1 MKSIL
6 HGAKETHNVIHHN
19 DDPLRFNPWFLLL
32 SGRAGGE
39 DDDEF
44 DKGIPRFKQSIP
56 SAHCFKQ
63 GNVVMF
69 MRLL

>member
-1 MKSIL
+1 
-6 HGAKETHNVIHHN
+6 
-19 DDPLRFNPWFLLL
+19 LLL

-56 SAHCFKQ
+56 SAPIKHKQ
-63 GNVVMF
+63 SQILSLGFSSIDNT
-69 MRLL
+69 